1 MPTNLIQAPQALQL
15 NLYAIEDNLAALAN
29 SFELIADDETRQLI
43 LDEIGQALRQAK
55 DKRDAVVGFLRH
67 CEAQQRFADKE
78 IERIKS
84 RRDRIAQFQTEFEQY
99 IVRMIEEFA
108 VPDRRGIKRLE
119 GNFSSMRIQKNPES
133 VVITDEKALPVAWKD
148 VILTMPAHVWEGLLQ
163 RLDKSERAFFEARLK
178 KTEFKSDKRLLAN
191 ELKNGAQI
199 PRVDLKFGDF
209 RLVIA

>member
-1 MPTNLIQAPQALQL
+1 MQTNLIQAPQALQL

-29 SFELIADDETRQLI
+29 SFELVADDEARQLI

-99 IVRMIEEFA
+99 IVRMIEEW
-108 VPDRRGIKRLE
+108 RCSRCRKTKRLQIHHRQYRSH
-119 GNFSSMRIQKNPES
+119 GGTHRIENLE
-133 VVITDEKALPVAWKD
+133 PVCSD
-148 VILTMPAHVWEGLLQ
+148 CH
-163 RLDKSERAFFEARLK
+163 RLIHKLERSK
-178 KTEFKSDKRLLAN
+178 
-191 ELKNGAQI
+191 
-199 PRVDLKFGDF
+199 
-209 RLVIA
+209 